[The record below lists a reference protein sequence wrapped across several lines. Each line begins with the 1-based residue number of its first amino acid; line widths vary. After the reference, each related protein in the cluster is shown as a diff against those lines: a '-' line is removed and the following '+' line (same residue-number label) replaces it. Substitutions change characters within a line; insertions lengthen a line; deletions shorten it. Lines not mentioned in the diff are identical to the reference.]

1 MHAHIHTQTKKA
13 SSIKQADLRDMI
25 KKAFKSVSV
34 SNIVVSSHT
43 FSPTLSTSSA
53 MKNPLNTGKDT
64 DDPEPADE
72 EDIKAEYSSD

>member
-1 MHAHIHTQTKKA
+1 M
-13 SSIKQADLRDMI
+13 KQADLRDTI
-25 KKAFKSVSV
+25 KKAFKSACV

-53 MKNPLNTGKDT
+53 MKNPWNTRKDT

-72 EDIKAEYSSD
+72 GDIKAEHSSD